1 MLHTS
6 GSSTINEEV
15 EPCVSDVDELK
26 TAALGLLLRLLMLVE
41 GMIVRYGV
49 SFAAVDFIVTT

>member
-1 MLHTS
+1 M
-6 GSSTINEEV
+6 
-15 EPCVSDVDELK
+15 SDVDELK
-26 TAALGLLLRLLMLVE
+26 AAALGLLLRLLMLVE